1 MKLSEHHLRF
11 TAPSRDINARLTALR
26 SRMGDADIAVAWI
39 EHQVDRLYFTGSAQ
53 DGVLI
58 VPADGPPVFHVRKSV
73 ERAREE
79 SPLTVEPYPG
89 RKAMAAELARL
100 AGNKGRIGL
109 AFDVAPAATYA
120 WLQETIDGVTL
131 VDVAPIIRTLRAI
144 KSPWEIDQIRR
155 AAQQV
160 AMLFSEVGSHIKPDL
175 SELDLTGVVEGSL
188 RALGHGGTLRVRRP
202 GADLAI
208 ATVVSGTSA
217 RYPTAFNGPVGS
229 EGPHHATASG
239 AGWRKLVAGETV
251 MLDLVTTHNGYHADT
266 TRTFF
271 LGESIPDEIRAAHD
285 FCREILGEIENR
297 LKPGASCSEIYLEVA
312 EIAKNKG
319 EPEGFMGYGENRVR
333 FFGHGVGL
341 ELDELPVLAEKI
353 DMRLEPGMVLAIEPK
368 AFLDPHGPV
377 GVENTYVITEPGH
390 RNLCDFDDD
399 VRPV

>member
-1 MKLSEHHLRF
+1 
-11 TAPSRDINARLTALR
+11 
-26 SRMGDADIAVAWI
+26 
-39 EHQVDRLYFTGSAQ
+39 
-53 DGVLI
+53 
-58 VPADGPPVFHVRKSV
+58 
-73 ERAREE
+73 
-79 SPLTVEPYPG
+79 
-89 RKAMAAELARL
+89 
-100 AGNKGRIGL
+100 
-109 AFDVAPAATYA
+109 
-120 WLQETIDGVTL
+120 
-131 VDVAPIIRTLRAI
+131 
-144 KSPWEIDQIRR
+144 
-155 AAQQV
+155 
-160 AMLFSEVGSHIKPDL
+160 MLFSEVGSHIRPEL
-175 SELDLTGVVEGSL
+175 SELDLTGVVDGSL

-229 EGPHHATASG
+229 EGPQHATASG
-239 AGWRKLVAGETV
+239 AGWKKLVAGETV
-251 MLDLVTTHNGYHADT
+251 MLDLVTSHNGYHADT

-271 LGESIPDEIRAAHD
+271 IGESIPDEVRAAHD
-285 FCREILGEIENR
+285 FCREILREIENR